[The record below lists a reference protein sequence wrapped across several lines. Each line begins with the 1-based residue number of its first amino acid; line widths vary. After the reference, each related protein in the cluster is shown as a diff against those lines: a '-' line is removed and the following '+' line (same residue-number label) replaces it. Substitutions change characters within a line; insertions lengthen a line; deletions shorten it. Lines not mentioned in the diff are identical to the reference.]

1 MTMRAGPVW
10 PWLRSLAVVAVGA
23 VVGLQTFDSM
33 QSMALKAIAG
43 GCMGAALALLFLL
56 DRKPG
61 ERLPIATGCGG
72 LVFVALGLLWFS
84 TPGASAVLLLA
95 AAAVAT
101 VIAWGV
107 LKI

>member
-1 MTMRAGPVW
+1 MRAGPVW
-10 PWLRSLAVVAVGA
+10 PWLRSLAIVAVGA

-43 GCMGAALALLFLL
+43 GGMGAALALLFLL
-56 DRKPG
+56 DRKPSD
-61 ERLPIATGCGG
+61 RLPIATGCGG
-72 LVFVALGLLWFS
+72 LVFLALGLLWFS
-84 TPGASAVLLLA
+84 TPGASAVLLLV
-95 AAAVAT
+95 AAAVAA